1 MRLNAGWPAA
11 VLLLQSDETQAQ
23 GDRDLRHDR
32 RCLQTAAT
40 AAGPGHP
47 VPAQKV
53 VALSGTGAH
62 VQEAEER
69 DHRRGEV
76 AAAEPS
82 AHGPP
87 SQKWN
92 VAIGRWPTVHPRLR
106 RAQERREC
114 VRTVNAW
121 WG

>member
-40 AAGPGHP
+40 TAGPGHP

-82 AHGPP
+82 AYRRAGRAALRHQQAPRRLRGPP
-87 SQKWN
+87 D
-92 VAIGRWPTVHPRLR
+92 A
-106 RAQERREC
+106 A
-114 VRTVNAW
+114 
-121 WG
+121 